1 MAKIGFIGTGIMGLP
16 MAQNLQKAGHNLF
29 ISTHHDAAPAV
40 LVEAG
45 AVALANPKEVAQEAE
60 FIIVMVPDTPH
71 VEDVLFRE
79 NGIAEGVGPNKL
91 VIDMSSISPSATKAF
106 AEKINAT
113 GARYLDAPVS
123 GGEVG
128 AKAAS
133 LSIMVGGSE
142 ESFARALPLF
152 QAMGKNITRV
162 GENGD
167 GQTAK
172 VANQIIVALNIQAV
186 GEALLFAAKNGADP
200 ARVREALIG
209 GFAGSKILE
218 VHGERMIKGTFD
230 PGFRISLHQKDLNL
244 ALAGARELG
253 LNLPNTAN
261 AQQVFSTCAAIG
273 GSGWDHSALI
283 KGLEHMANF
292 SIRKD

>member
-1 MAKIGFIGTGIMGLP
+1 MAKIGFIGTGIMGKP
-16 MAQNLQKAGHNLF
+16 MASNLQNAGHQLF
-29 ISTHHDAAPAV
+29 LSEHHDKAPAD
-40 LVEAG
+40 LVQAG
-45 AVALANPKEVAQEAE
+45 AIALATPQEVAQEAE
-60 FIIVMVPDTPH
+60 FIIVMVPDTPQ
-71 VEDVLFRE
+71 VEDVLFRDQ
-79 NGIAEGVGPNKL
+79 GIAAGVGPGKV
-91 VIDMSSISPSATKAF
+91 VIDMSSISPSATKQF
-106 AEKINAT
+106 AEKIKT
-113 GARYLDAPVS
+113 SGAEYLDAPVS

-128 AKAAS
+128 AKAGS

-142 ESFARALPLF
+142 AAFERALPLF

-186 GEALLFAAKNGADP
+186 AEALLFAAKNGADP
-200 ARVREALIG
+200 AKVREALMG

-292 SIRKD
+292 SIRKE